1 MKNNSYICIE
11 LEGDKWELMR
21 DVMKD
26 MTSPQITQEMVDRVI
41 ADLETKEKINL
52 EVSELFRIF
61 DIDENLG

>member
-26 MTSPQITQEMVDRVI
+26 MASPQITQEMVDRVI